1 MAPQLKPVYLIAGS
15 DRPKV
20 ELAVRRLR
28 KHFTADATEL
38 QLAAEVSGDDAVAAC
53 NALGLFGG
61 GGRLIVVDGVEA
73 WKAADAK
80 AIEAYAKSPA
90 PDTVLALVGGE
101 MKADGA
107 LAKACAKTGDVL
119 VYDAPKER
127 DLPAWVAAQFQ
138 QLSTQADQAACRA
151 LVEIVGDDLQELSS
165 EIDKLAQWAGGD
177 PVTERDVQQ
186 LAAAVAETAAFEV
199 TDAWGRRDVAA
210 VLAAVEEILERSPKQ
225 RRDEVARLSATI
237 AAHVDRI
244 RQCRSWDAEGVT
256 AKDAAT
262 RMKRHPFYVQK
273 LYAQA
278 RNFGEDEL
286 REATLRLAALDHAL
300 KGGSRLPA
308 DLELERALIEL
319 TQPAEAGARS

>member
-28 KHFTADATEL
+28 THFPADATEL
-38 QLAAEVSGDDAVAAC
+38 QLAVEISGEDAVATC

-101 MKADGA
+101 LKPDGA
-107 LAKACAKTGDVL
+107 LAKALAKLGDVL

-127 DLPAWVAAQFQ
+127 DLPSWVAAQFQ
-138 QLSTQADQAACRA
+138 QLGTQADQAACRA

-199 TDAWGRRDVAA
+199 TGAWGRRDVAA
-210 VLAAVEEILERSPKQ
+210 VLGAVEEILERSPKQ
-225 RRDEVARLSATI
+225 RRDEVARLASMI

-244 RQCRSWDAEGVT
+244 RQCRSWDAEGVS

-286 REATLRLAALDHAL
+286 REATLRLAALDHAI

-319 TQPAEAGARS
+319 TQPAEAGAR